1 MTDAPILRGH
11 TELVDDNERIAASY
25 RPVDEDDLLRGI
37 AIGLPITLLLWAAII
52 GVPLLV
58 WAAL

>member
-11 TELVDDNERIAASY
+11 TELVDDNIAASY
-25 RPVDEDDLLRGI
+25 RPVEEDDLLRGI
-37 AIGLPITLLLWAAII
+37 AIGLPISLLLWAAII